1 MMSGRPRL
9 LRQAPCNASYAGK
22 RIFCLAYSCRWGDF
36 CKFCFQ
42 VAMVSVSF
50 CRRKTFHPQW
60 KPIHYG
66 LTCPTQEKSQPTL
79 GCTGEIS
86 QRCYYSYYYYPRDV
100 SLIHSALPNPSLCCF
115 IDQSPFSFC
124 RVSLFCYS
132 LFCSLLFCFIYLSP
146 LECNCCE
153 KRN

>member
-1 MMSGRPRL
+1 MLATLGKEYSVWHIAVGGETSVNSASRL
-9 LRQAPCNASYAGK
+9 
-22 RIFCLAYSCRWGDF
+22 RWF
-36 CKFCFQ
+36 LFL
-42 VAMVSVSF
+42 F